1 MARIT
6 AEREANLKEWE
17 NKPTGKMIFESM
29 NKASFEDI
37 TFEEPEENEEVKEE
51 DEEEMVEDFVY
62 DRALFKPGEA
72 EEEIDFDD
80 DKPTYTISYG
90 LVLVDPPGTLLLP
103 GMDPDMFQ
111 YQSNSE

>member
-37 TFEEPEENEEVKEE
+37 TFEEPEENEEAKEE

-80 DKPTYTISYG
+80 EEENECGVGEDGSFSFDVGIIKKK
-90 LVLVDPPGTLLLP
+90 
-103 GMDPDMFQ
+103 
-111 YQSNSE
+111 